1 MLSYRHGFH
10 AGNHADVLKHMV
22 LCLILRHLKA
32 KGKPLSY
39 IDTHSGAGA
48 YSLQSAW
55 SQQTSEYKNGV
66 EKILN
71 NRILMDAVPE
81 YYRIIDTINEGE
93 TSLKYYP
100 GSPMFT
106 AQILDESDNAHFMEL
121 HPTEY
126 DNLKYNL
133 HHYAYCHVH
142 HRDAEEGLLAL
153 LPPAIRRGLIFIDP
167 SYELENDYKNTVNMV
182 KKAHLKF
189 SQGIYAIWYPL
200 LGKAGDRSYEL
211 VRNLTKLNI
220 KRTIRAEFTVC
231 AQDSIMGMHGSG
243 MIICNAPYNLMD
255 DLKKILPEITK
266 SLALDE
272 TAKFKLEMLTADDC

>member
-71 NRILMDAVPE
+71 NRILMDDVPE
-81 YYRIIDTINEGE
+81 YYRIIDTVNEGE
-93 TSLKYYP
+93 SSLKYYP

-106 AQILDESDNAHFMEL
+106 AQILDDSDNAHFMEL

-142 HRDAEEGLLAL
+142 HRDAEEGLL
-153 LPPAIRRGLIFIDP
+153 
-167 SYELENDYKNTVNMV
+167 
-182 KKAHLKF
+182 
-189 SQGIYAIWYPL
+189 
-200 LGKAGDRSYEL
+200 
-211 VRNLTKLNI
+211 
-220 KRTIRAEFTVC
+220 
-231 AQDSIMGMHGSG
+231 
-243 MIICNAPYNLMD
+243 
-255 DLKKILPEITK
+255 
-266 SLALDE
+266 
-272 TAKFKLEMLTADDC
+272 